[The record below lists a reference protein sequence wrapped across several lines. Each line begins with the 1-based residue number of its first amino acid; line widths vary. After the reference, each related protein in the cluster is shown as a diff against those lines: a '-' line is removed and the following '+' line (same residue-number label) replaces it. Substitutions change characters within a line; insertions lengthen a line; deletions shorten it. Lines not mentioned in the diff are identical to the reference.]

1 MLDISIIFLIAAL
14 THFIFAIVGF
24 TLFKL
29 SRDRSAQLWVL
40 ACICSGLANL
50 TVALNEL
57 IPDWFVYSISS
68 SIAILG
74 IILAFYAFDL
84 FLFKRALAVAPIY
97 VICSLWGIFAGL
109 LYLNQMLVPR
119 IVMVTLV
126 WSGSFFYFSWY
137 FFKKSHKHDHYIF
150 LLSMLFALL
159 GAVWLTRGL
168 TGILLDYHYI
178 DAPMVSNSVFVLLNL
193 MLTSCRNF
201 LYLVIRYAST
211 SKEKDEL
218 IRLSDEK
225 DLLISS
231 LINANKTIETSALS
245 TTLAHEINQ
254 PLTAM
259 KIGLANLNL
268 KINRGTQSRDDLLTE
283 IRHLNSDC
291 DRATKTVQVIR
302 QIFQKDHNVKKTVN
316 LNQVVT
322 DTLSII
328 RNDLEK
334 HRVICKLQ
342 LVDDASVD
350 VNTSEI
356 QQVLLNL
363 FKNSIEAFNTS
374 VNNQREIVLRLESD
388 GTRTKLLFQDNGPGI
403 PPEMSPVIFDL
414 LKSNKSNGSGIGLWL
429 SKFLIERNQARIRHE
444 ATPRGGATF
453 ILEFENALKHSNP
466 RNLM

>member
-14 THFIFAIVGF
+14 THFIFATIGL
-24 TLFKL
+24 TIFKVR
-29 SRDRSAQLWVL
+29 RDRSAHLWVL
-40 ACICSGLANL
+40 ACACSGLANL
-50 TVALNEL
+50 TVALNEF
-57 IPDWFVYSISS
+57 IPDWFVYSVSS

-74 IILAFYAFDL
+74 IILAFCAFDL

-97 VICSLWGIFAGL
+97 VICLLWGIFAGL
-109 LYLNQMLVPR
+109 LYLNQMQGPR
-119 IVMVTLV
+119 IVMVTLI
-126 WSGSFFYFSWY
+126 WCSSFFYFSWY
-137 FFKKSHKHDHYIF
+137 VFKKSHKHERHMF
-150 LLSMLFALL
+150 LLAILFALL
-159 GAVWLTRGL
+159 GVVWLTRGL

-178 DAPMVSNSVFVLLNL
+178 DAPMVLNSVFVLINL

-211 SKEKDEL
+211 SKEKEEL
-218 IRLSDEK
+218 KRLSDEK
-225 DLLISS
+225 DVLIDS

-254 PLTAM
+254 PLTAI

-268 KINRGTQSRDDLLTE
+268 KISRGAQSRDDLLTE
-283 IRHLNSDC
+283 IRNLDSDC
-291 DRATKTVQVIR
+291 NRATKTVQVIR
-302 QIFQKDHNVKKTVN
+302 QIFQNNQNTKKICN
-316 LNQVVT
+316 LNQVIT
-322 DTLSII
+322 DTLSIVT
-328 RNDLEK
+328 NDLAK
-334 HRVICKLQ
+334 NHIICKTQ

-350 VNTSEI
+350 INSSEI

-374 VNNQREIVLRLESD
+374 NNNQREIVLRLESD
-388 GTRTKLLFQDNGPGI
+388 EARIILFFQDNGPGI
-403 PPEMSPVIFDL
+403 PPEMCPAIFDL
-414 LKSNKSNGSGIGLWL
+414 LKSKKTNGSGIGLWL

-453 ILEFENALKHSNP
+453 ILEFENALNHSNP